1 MINDIAL
8 HWDIYKF
15 IEILITCSIMNY
27 DVLVCRYEDRE
38 FLLIYA
44 NFE

>member
-8 HWDIYKF
+8 HWDIYNF
-15 IEILITCSIMNY
+15 EILITCSIINY